1 MKLRDRLEI
10 QRVVTSGKVEEER
23 NAPNPSKPVV
33 IDAQQ
38 KLKERVRFQAIEML
52 HKEKNPDSS
61 MVRAALDE
69 VLQYEAEDVP
79 RPERTRIAAELMN
92 DIIGYGPLESLLQD
106 PEVTEIMVNGP
117 HKLYV
122 EIKGKIYKVESPF
135 RDNEHLN
142 NIIDRIVST
151 IGRHVDES
159 SPMVD
164 ARLKDGSR
172 VNIIIPPLSLT
183 GPVVTIRKFA
193 KIPYTDKNLI
203 EFGSVSPK
211 MMSFL
216 EACVKGRLSIV
227 ISGGTG
233 SGKTTFLN
241 VLSGY
246 IPQNERIVTIEDA
259 AEIQLKQEHVVTL
272 ESRPANIEGTGQVSI
287 RDLVRNALRM
297 RPDRIVVGEVRSG
310 EALDM
315 LQAMNTGHDGSIT
328 TVHANS
334 PRDALA
340 RIETMALMAGMDLP
354 LNAIRTQ
361 IASAINI
368 VVHQSRLGDGTR
380 KVTSIMEIAGMEGD
394 IITMQEIFSYES
406 LGKVDSQG
414 RFVGRFRPTGI
425 IPHCLGKI
433 RYHGVPAYDD
443 WFVQ

>member
-1 MKLRDRLEI
+1 MKLKDRLEMRRSSVPADSGEES
-10 QRVVTSGKVEEER
+10 RVLY
-23 NAPNPSKPVV
+23 PSASVV

-38 KLKERVRFQAIEML
+38 RLKERVRSQAIEML
-52 HKEKNPDSS
+52 YKEKNPDSS
-61 MVRAALDE
+61 MVKAALNE

-79 RPERTRIAAELMN
+79 RPERTRIAEELMN
-92 DIIGYGPLESLLQD
+92 DIIGYGPLETLLRD
-106 PEVTEIMVNGP
+106 ADVTEIMINGP
-117 HKLYV
+117 FRLYV
-122 EIKGKIYKVESPF
+122 EIKGKIYQMESPF
-135 RDNEHLN
+135 RDNDHLN
-142 NIIDRIVST
+142 NIIDRIVSS

-172 VNIIIPPLSLT
+172 VNVIIPPLSLV
-183 GPVVTIRKFA
+183 GPVITIRKFA
-193 KIPYTDKNLI
+193 KIPYTDKDLI
-203 EFGSVSPK
+203 EFGSVSHK

-216 EACVKGRLSIV
+216 EACIKGRLSVV

-246 IPQNERIVTIEDA
+246 IPSGERIVTIEDA
-259 AEIQLKQEHVVTL
+259 AEIRLKQEHVVTL
-272 ESRPANIEGTGQVSI
+272 ESRPPNIEGSGEVTI

-297 RPDRIVVGEVRSG
+297 RPDRIIVGEVRSG

-354 LNAIRTQ
+354 VHAIRNQ

-368 VVHQSRLGDGTR
+368 MVHLSRLRDGTR
-380 KVTSIMEIAGMEGD
+380 RVTSIMEITGIETD
-394 IITMQEIFSYES
+394 VITMQELFAFETQ
-406 LGKVDSQG
+406 GKTDSQG
-414 RFVGRFRPTGI
+414 RFLGRFKPTGI
-425 IPHCLGKI
+425 VPYCLEKL
-433 RYHGVPAYDD
+433 RYHGVSAFDD